1 MNKRLLSIDV
11 LRGMTLIFMIIVNT
25 PGSWDYVYAPLLH
38 ADWNGLT
45 PTDYI
50 FPNFLFIVGVS
61 IVLSLHNRKSDFNKN
76 QVMKKII
83 WRALKI
89 YFVGLFLWV
98 FPDFDIEN
106 IRWTGVLQRIS
117 FVFLFCGFIYLFIE
131 KKYFIYLSFI
141 TLILYWVIMLYVPIP
156 GIGQPDL
163 SVPELNLAHYIDNKY
178 LPGVMWQ
185 ETWDPEGILTT
196 IPSIITGV
204 FGLIAGSILVSKTN
218 IKDKIIKLF
227 SIGLILV
234 FVGDFFSWSF
244 PVNKNLWSTS
254 YTFLMAGMSFMLTAA
269 FTYLIDVNGYK
280 KFKMSQVFGTNSIFT
295 YVLAGLLTSIFYSDR
310 VLGVE
315 LNSLFVDTLINIGI
329 FPKLASL
336 IYATPPKGSYEK
348 AVELFKKAIEI
359 NFNEIRHHFWLANTY
374 KAQGQNSLAK
384 KQFRIVL
391 SLKPKNKKDKDMQN
405 ESRKYF

>member
-1 MNKRLLSIDV
+1 MKNRLLSIDV

-61 IVLSLHNRKSDFNKN
+61 IVLSLNNRINELNRN
-76 QVMKKII
+76 QVLKKII
-83 WRALKI
+83 WRAFKI
-89 YFVGLFLWV
+89 YLVGVFLWV
-98 FPDFDIEN
+98 FPDFDLTS
-106 IRWTGVLQRIS
+106 IRWVGVLQRIS
-117 FVFLFCGFIYLFIE
+117 FVFLFCGLIYLFID
-131 KKYFIYLSFI
+131 KKLFIYISFI
-141 TLILYWVIMLYVPIP
+141 TLILYWFIMLYIPVP
-156 GIGQPDL
+156 GIGTPDL
-163 SVPELNLAHYIDNKY
+163 TSPELNLAHYIDSKF

-185 ETWDPEGILTT
+185 DTWDPEGILTT

-204 FGLIAGSILVSKTN
+204 FGLVAGSILVSNTD

-227 SIGLILV
+227 SFGLLLV

-254 YTFLMAGMSFMLTAA
+254 YTFLMAGMSFMLVAA

-295 YVLAGLLTSIFYSDR
+295 YVLSGTLTSIFYSDR
-310 VLGVE
+310 FIGVE
-315 LNSLFVDTLINIGI
+315 LNSVFVDTLIGIGI
-329 FPKLASL
+329 FPKLTSL
-336 IYATPPKGSYEK
+336 LYAIIFVLIIYVPANY
-348 AVELFKKAIEI
+348 LFKKKIFI
-359 NFNEIRHHFWLANTY
+359 KL
-374 KAQGQNSLAK
+374 
-384 KQFRIVL
+384 
-391 SLKPKNKKDKDMQN
+391 
-405 ESRKYF
+405 

>member
-1 MNKRLLSIDV
+1 MQNRLLSIDV

-61 IVLSLHNRKSDFNKN
+61 IVLSLNNKINELNRN
-76 QVMKKII
+76 QVLKKII
-83 WRALKI
+83 WRAFKI
-89 YFVGLFLWV
+89 YLVGVFLWV
-98 FPDFDIEN
+98 FPDFDLTS
-106 IRWTGVLQRIS
+106 IRWVGVLQRIS
-117 FVFLFCGFIYLFIE
+117 FVFLFCGLIYLFID
-131 KKYFIYLSFI
+131 KKLFIYISFI
-141 TLILYWVIMLYVPIP
+141 TLILYWFIMLYIPVP
-156 GIGQPDL
+156 GIGAPDL
-163 SVPELNLAHYIDNKY
+163 TSPELNLAHYIDSKF

-185 ETWDPEGILTT
+185 DTWDPEGILTT

-204 FGLIAGSILVSKTN
+204 FGLVAGSILVSNKD

-227 SIGLILV
+227 SLGLLLV

-254 YTFLMAGMSFMLTAA
+254 YTFLMAGMSFMLVAS

-295 YVLAGLLTSIFYSDR
+295 YVLSGTLTSIFYSDR
-310 VLGVE
+310 FIGVE
-315 LNSLFVDTLINIGI
+315 LNSVFVDTLIGLGI
-329 FPKLASL
+329 FPKLTSL
-336 IYATPPKGSYEK
+336 LYAIIFVLIIYLPAKY
-348 AVELFKKAIEI
+348 LFKKKVFIK
-359 NFNEIRHHFWLANTY
+359 L
-374 KAQGQNSLAK
+374 
-384 KQFRIVL
+384 
-391 SLKPKNKKDKDMQN
+391 
-405 ESRKYF
+405 

>member
-1 MNKRLLSIDV
+1 MKNRLLSIDV

-61 IVLSLHNRKSDFNKN
+61 IVLSLNNRINEVNRN
-76 QVMKKII
+76 QVLKKII
-83 WRALKI
+83 WRAFKI
-89 YFVGLFLWV
+89 YLVGVFLWV
-98 FPDFDIEN
+98 FPDFDLTS
-106 IRWTGVLQRIS
+106 IRWVGVLQRIS
-117 FVFLFCGFIYLFIE
+117 FVFLFCGLIYLFID
-131 KKYFIYLSFI
+131 KKLFIYISFI
-141 TLILYWVIMLYVPIP
+141 TLILYWFIMLYIPVP
-156 GIGQPDL
+156 GIGAPDL
-163 SVPELNLAHYIDNKY
+163 TSPELNLAHYIDSKF

-185 ETWDPEGILTT
+185 DTWDPEGILTT

-204 FGLIAGSILVSKTN
+204 FGLVAGSILVSNKD

-227 SIGLILV
+227 SLGLLLV

-254 YTFLMAGMSFMLTAA
+254 YTFLMAGMSFMLVAA
-269 FTYLIDVNGYK
+269 FTFLIDVNGYK

-295 YVLAGLLTSIFYSDR
+295 YVLSGTLTSIFYSDR
-310 VLGVE
+310 FIGVE
-315 LNSLFVDTLINIGI
+315 LNSVFVDTLIGLGI

-336 IYATPPKGSYEK
+336 FYAIIFVLIIYVPANY
-348 AVELFKKAIEI
+348 LFKKKIFI
-359 NFNEIRHHFWLANTY
+359 KL
-374 KAQGQNSLAK
+374 
-384 KQFRIVL
+384 
-391 SLKPKNKKDKDMQN
+391 
-405 ESRKYF
+405 